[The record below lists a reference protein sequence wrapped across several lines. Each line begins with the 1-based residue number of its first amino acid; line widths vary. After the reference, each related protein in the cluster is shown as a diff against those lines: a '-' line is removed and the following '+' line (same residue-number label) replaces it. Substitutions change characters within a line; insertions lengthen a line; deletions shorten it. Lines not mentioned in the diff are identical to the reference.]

1 MAEPKKLEGDNPYEG
16 GTVKMPNVANEDWV
30 LLQIERLEHRILR
43 RTIATVT
50 TAAVTLISAGW
61 AVFLIWF
68 NK

>member
-1 MAEPKKLEGDNPYEG
+1 MSELKEFEGGNPYREG
-16 GTVKMPNVANEDWV
+16 TIKAPNIANEDWV

-61 AVFLIWF
+61 AIFLIWF
-68 NK
+68 NQ

>member
-1 MAEPKKLEGDNPYEG
+1 MLKPKEFEGGNPYEK
-16 GTVKMPNVANEDWV
+16 GTIKVPNIANEDWV

-68 NK
+68 NQ

>member
-1 MAEPKKLEGDNPYEG
+1 MSEHKQLAGDKSYEY
-16 GTVKMPNVANEDWV
+16 GTAKMPDVANEDWV

-50 TAAVTLISAGW
+50 TAVATLISAGW